1 MNWDVKIAKKVQ
13 KQIKSF
19 SKKDTN
25 RTITFLE
32 QIAGNPYQ
40 GDIEKIEGE
49 KNIWRRR
56 VGSYRILY
64 EIFSKQRFI
73 YILNIQRRTSITY
86 HH

>member
-73 YILNIQRRTSITY
+73 YVLNIQRRTSITY

>member
-19 SKKDTN
+19 PKKDTN

-73 YILNIQRRTSITY
+73 YVLNIQRRTSITY

>member
-19 SKKDTN
+19 PKNDAN

-32 QIAGNPYQ
+32 QIAENPYQ

-64 EIFSKQRFI
+64 EIFPKRRFI
-73 YILNIQRRTSITY
+73 YILNIQRRTSIAY
-86 HH
+86 RH